1 VDYRVNFLTVHKG
14 DLLYLKN
21 RRMVVVSINRDNR
34 RVLLRGRKHSCRNCN
49 LEWANAE
56 ELTTRPVKLFG
67 FEIQSIHDLES
78 NDQESVQWA
87 PTRAPMRTGT
97 APGTP
102 DRIEVYRLRV
112 ERGEHLFH
120 EDDATNEGRYGGV
133 DVGGEEW
140 AVDLFTEA
148 DGEREQAVEDFKMGS

>member
-1 VDYRVNFLTVHKG
+1 
-14 DLLYLKN
+14 LKN

-67 FEIQSIHDLES
+67 FLIQSIHDLEP
-78 NDQESVQWA
+78 NEQESVQWT

-112 ERGEHLFH
+112 ERGENLFH
-120 EDDATNEGRYGGV
+120 EDDATNEGLLGGV
-133 DVGGEEW
+133 DCGGELW
-140 AVDLFTEA
+140 ANEIFNEA
-148 DGEREQAVEDFKMGS
+148 DGERLQAVTDFTMGF